1 MRNGFVGL
9 VGALV
14 LGTMAA
20 AACSSGGGT
29 GGTGGSGAN
38 GGTGGSGGTSGGG
51 TGGGGGSAS
60 PVTTLSGTKAVNALT
75 PAEATQL
82 CDDSYAYFG
91 TSIPKATTCKWKGLA
106 FGASSSAPTDAQLQ
120 SNCSSKESSCQQ
132 LSDPW
137 ADNPGCN
144 ELPASCT
151 ATVNDYSACIR
162 DEVTAFMQLVNGF
175 PMCAMLMRSN
185 ASDILTA
192 IAGAPP
198 ASCAALMN
206 TCPDLYPP
214 GPLNQ

>member
-1 MRNGFVGL
+1 MRKGFVSL
-9 VGALV
+9 VAALV
-14 LGTMAA
+14 LGSMAGV
-20 AACSSGGGT
+20 ACSNGSGTGGT
-29 GGTGGSGAN
+29 AGSTGSGGTGGS
-38 GGTGGSGGTSGGG
+38 SSGG
-51 TGGGGGSAS
+51 TGGGGSGGS
-60 PVTTLSGTKAVNALT
+60 PVTTLSGTKALNALT
-75 PAEATQL
+75 AAEAMQL

-91 TSIPKATTCKWKGLA
+91 TAIPKTTTCKWKGLA

-120 SNCSSKESSCQQ
+120 SNCTSKESSCQQ

-144 ELPASCT
+144 ELPATCT
-151 ATVNDYSACIR
+151 ATVDEYSTCIR
-162 DEVTAFMQLVNGF
+162 DEVTAFLQLVNGF
-175 PMCAMLMRSN
+175 PVCAMLARSN

-192 IAGAPP
+192 IAGSPP

>member
-9 VGALV
+9 LCAMALAS
-14 LGTMAA
+14 MATV
-20 AACSSGGGT
+20 ACSSGGGS
-29 GGTGGSGAN
+29 GGSGGSA
-38 GGTGGSGGTSGGG
+38 GSMGSGGSGGTSSGG
-51 TGGGGGSAS
+51 TGGGGGT
-60 PVTTLSGTKAVNALT
+60 PVTTLSGSKALNTLT
-75 PAEATQL
+75 AAETEQL
-82 CDDSYAYFG
+82 CNDSYAYFG
-91 TSIPKATTCKWKGLA
+91 TAIPKATTCKWKGLA

-132 LSDPW
+132 VADPW

-162 DEVTAFMQLVNGF
+162 DEVTAFLQLVNGF
-175 PMCAMLMRSN
+175 PMCAMLARSN

-192 IAGAPP
+192 IAGNPP
-198 ASCAALMN
+198 ASCGSLMD